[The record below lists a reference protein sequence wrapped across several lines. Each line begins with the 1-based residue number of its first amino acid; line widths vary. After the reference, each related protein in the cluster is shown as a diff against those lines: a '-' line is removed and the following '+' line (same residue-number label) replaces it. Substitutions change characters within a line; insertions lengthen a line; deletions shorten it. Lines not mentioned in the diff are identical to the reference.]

1 MGTLSRPP
9 CFTHRRQ
16 AKDVASDRRKE
27 RPGRNCTVVHRITF
41 TRERREITIT
51 SRKNGGKITESNHA
65 CVSRRACVR
74 TGRVGKAQRATTNV
88 TEATERTRSNTE
100 QASRTNVSG
109 QCEVFAKCKWT
120 TELPQNAE
128 TGAPRADANDGEKAG
143 VKLAKM
149 LNYTY

>member
-1 MGTLSRPP
+1 VRALGGWGKHKEPP
-9 CFTHRRQ
+9 RTPPKPPSEH
-16 AKDVASDRRKE
+16 KAS
-27 RPGRNCTVVHRITF
+27 
-41 TRERREITIT
+41 
-51 SRKNGGKITESNHA
+51 
-65 CVSRRACVR
+65 
-74 TGRVGKAQRATTNV
+74 
-88 TEATERTRSNTE
+88 TE

-109 QCEVFAKCKWT
+109 QCEVLAKCERT